1 MPARVLRTLS
11 RPLYGA
17 YATGAFAL
25 AVLPL
30 CLMILVGP
38 TLRSRRA
45 IGRAGTH
52 GVMRLIGCP
61 IRVRGLE
68 HLPEGPCVCVAN
80 HASYLDGM
88 VLTAALPAH
97 FSFLV
102 QHGAANW
109 PLVGPT
115 IRRMGVSFVNRG
127 SPREAAVA
135 TRDLLRRLHEGES
148 FAIFAEGTFKA
159 EPGLLP
165 FQPGA
170 FAIASRAS
178 VPVLPVVIRGTRAV
192 FPEGARLPR
201 RSQIEIEILPPLHP
215 EGSSREAAHQ
225 LRDAV
230 RSAIL
235 DRCGEPD
242 TLAPAQDR

>member
-1 MPARVLRTLS
+1 MPSRVLRSLLG
-11 RPLYGA
+11 RLYGV
-17 YATGAFAL
+17 YATSAFAL
-25 AVLPL
+25 TILPL
-30 CLMILVGP
+30 CLLIIAGP

-45 IGRAGTH
+45 IGRAGTQ
-52 GVMRLIGCP
+52 GIMRLIGCP

-88 VLTAALPAH
+88 VLTAALPDR

-102 QHGAANW
+102 QHGAASW
-109 PLVGPT
+109 PLVGAT

-159 EPGLLP
+159 EPGLLA

-170 FAIASRAS
+170 FAIASRAA
-178 VPVLPVVIRGTRAV
+178 VPVLPVVIRGTRRV
-192 FPEGARLPR
+192 LPEGARLPR

-215 EGSSREAAHQ
+215 EDSSRDAAHR

-230 RSAIL
+230 RARIL
-235 DRCGEPD
+235 ARCGEPD
-242 TLAPAQDR
+242 RLAVTPHP